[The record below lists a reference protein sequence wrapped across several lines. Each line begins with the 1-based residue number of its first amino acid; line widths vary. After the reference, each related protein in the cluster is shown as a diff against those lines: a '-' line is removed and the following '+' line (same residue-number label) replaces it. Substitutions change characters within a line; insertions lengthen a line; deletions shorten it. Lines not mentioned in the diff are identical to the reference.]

1 MSELSQ
7 TVAHGFRGAFQD
19 YLQRVQTLAAP
30 LTEDQFWRKP
40 YPYGN
45 SFGHL
50 VLHLTG
56 NLSYYI
62 GAQIAA
68 TGYVRDREREF
79 TDSQPPSKEEA
90 LNRLA
95 DTVAMVVQTVE
106 AQSEADWSAHYE
118 AVGVNDLADR
128 FSITLRCAAH
138 FFHHLGQMLYLAR
151 EHARESAE

>member
-7 TVAHGFRGAFQD
+7 TVASGFRAAFQD

-30 LTEDQFWRKP
+30 LTEEQFWRKP

-95 DTVAMVVQTVE
+95 AAVEMVVQTVE
-106 AQSEADWSAHYE
+106 AQSETDWSAPYE
-118 AVGVNDLADR
+118 AVGVNDLSDR

-138 FFHHLGQMLYLAR
+138 FFHHLGQLIYLTK
-151 EHARESAE
+151 EHSR